1 MPARIL
7 AIGDLHLGRRPSRIP
22 STIDPAGRLTPAAAW
37 AMCVERAVRDSAD
50 AVLLA
55 GDVVEDSDDLYEA
68 FPDLRSGVERLAA
81 HGIPVA
87 GVSGNHDGD
96 VLPRLAESLPAFQL
110 LGHNGT
116 WETVEIGGVE
126 ILGWSFPGTTAPDSP
141 LAHPVPRR
149 TGTRPRIG
157 LLHCDRDQTGSR
169 YAPVRSADLEAADTD
184 AWLLGHI
191 HRPDML
197 SGPRPIGYL
206 GSVLGLDP
214 GEPGARGPWWIQ
226 VDGPGRIEAEHVPLA
241 PLRWE
246 SLTVSADSIDHADE
260 LHPRV
265 MAALDALHLELS
277 RNGAEAQAVG
287 CRLQITG
294 RPAPGAGIE
303 ARLQETGL
311 AELHEVRD
319 GVHYFV
325 EAVRMATEPALDL
338 ERLAQGSDP
347 VGLLARRLL
356 ILRRQPGDAE
366 RAELI
371 RRARPEL
378 EAVARQRTFWGLE
391 SPRLDEAR
399 IAEALEQAARQAL
412 ERLLAQ
418 DREAAS

>member
-1 MPARIL
+1 MPVRIL
-7 AIGDLHLGRRPSRIP
+7 AIGDLHLGRRPSRVP
-22 STIDPAGRLTPAAAW
+22 AAVDPAGRLTPAAAW
-37 AMCVERAVRDSAD
+37 AMCVERAVREGAD
-50 AVLLA
+50 AVVLA

-68 FPDLRSGVERLAA
+68 FPDLRRGVERLAD
-81 HGIPVA
+81 HNIPVA
-87 GVSGNHDGD
+87 AVSGNHDGA
-96 VLPRLAESLPAFQL
+96 VLPRLAESLPAFRLIGQ
-110 LGHNGT
+110 GGT
-116 WETVEIGGVE
+116 WEAIELAGVE

-141 LAHPVPRR
+141 LATPVPQR
-149 TGTRPRIG
+149 GGNQPRIG

-169 YAPVRSADLEAADTD
+169 YAPVRSADLQAADSD

-191 HRPDML
+191 HRPDAL
-197 SGPRPIGYL
+197 AGPRPIGYL

-214 GEPGARGPWWIQ
+214 GEPGARGPWWIR
-226 VDGPGRIEAEHVPLA
+226 VDGPGHIEAEHIPLA

-246 SLTVSADSIDHADE
+246 PLTVNADGVEHADD

-265 MAALDALHLELS
+265 MAALDELHLALS
-277 RNGAEAQAVG
+277 RSGAEPQAVG

-294 RPAPGAGIE
+294 RPSAGIAIE

-319 GVHYFV
+319 GVHYFI

-356 ILRRQPGDAE
+356 ILRRDPGDRE

-378 EAVARQRTFWGLE
+378 EAVTRQRTYWGLE
-391 SPRLDEAR
+391 PSDLGEAR
-399 IAEALEQAARQAL
+399 IAEVLEQAARRAL
-412 ERLLAQ
+412 EHLLTQ
-418 DREAAS
+418 DRETAP